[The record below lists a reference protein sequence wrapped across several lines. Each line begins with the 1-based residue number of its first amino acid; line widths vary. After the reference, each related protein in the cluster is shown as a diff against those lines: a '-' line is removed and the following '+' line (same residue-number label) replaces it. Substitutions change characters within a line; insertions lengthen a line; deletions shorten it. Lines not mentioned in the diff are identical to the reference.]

1 MRAHSSPETK
11 PETTPE
17 TKPLTVLVTGASGGI
32 GRAIATVL
40 ATRGYRLL
48 LQGRDAKRLEQLR
61 ISLPGDADHR
71 ILVADLLNPAAR
83 RTLVQTC
90 RDEMGGVDVLINNA
104 GVSTFALLSDTS
116 DEELGRILG
125 TNLLAPM
132 ALTRDLIPLLQESK
146 RAAVIN
152 IGSAFG
158 HIGHPGFSVYGAS
171 KSGLHGFT
179 EALRRELG
187 DTGLRVHYLAPRAV
201 DTALNTDAVNGL
213 NRSLGNK
220 SDSPERV
227 AQACLRLLEGA
238 ASQRRFIGWPE
249 RLFIK
254 VNALFP
260 AVVDSALAKKLP
272 VIREYAQ
279 QNFPDLKGDTP

>member
-1 MRAHSSPETK
+1 MN
-11 PETTPE
+11 TP
-17 TKPLTVLVTGASGGI
+17 TNALTVLITGASGGI
-32 GRAIATVL
+32 GRAIAELL
-40 ATRGYRLL
+40 AARGYHLL
-48 LQGRDAKRLEQLR
+48 LQGRDVKRLEKLR
-61 ISLPGDADHR
+61 VSLPGAADHR
-71 ILVADLLNPAAR
+71 ILVADLQNPAAR

-90 RDEMGGVDVLINNA
+90 RENVGGVDVLINNA
-104 GVSTFALLSDTS
+104 GVSTFALLADTS

-132 ALTRDLIPLLQESK
+132 ALTRDLMPQLQKSK
-146 RAAVIN
+146 HAAVIN

-179 EALRRELG
+179 EALRREQG
-187 DTGLRVHYLAPRAV
+187 DSGVRVHYLAPRAV
-201 DTALNTDAVNGL
+201 DTALNTDAVNAL
-213 NRSLGNK
+213 NQSLGNR

-227 AQACLRLLEGA
+227 AKACLRLLEGGV
-238 ASQRRFIGWPE
+238 SQRRFIGWPE

-260 AVVDSALAKKLP
+260 SLVDSALVKKLP

-279 QNFPDLKGDTP
+279 QNFPFLKGETP